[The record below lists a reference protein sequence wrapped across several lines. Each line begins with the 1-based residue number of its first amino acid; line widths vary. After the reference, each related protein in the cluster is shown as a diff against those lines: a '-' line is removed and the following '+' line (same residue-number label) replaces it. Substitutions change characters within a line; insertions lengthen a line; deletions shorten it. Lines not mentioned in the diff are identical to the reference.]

1 MSILEIVRPGTWLEG
16 QRFEVAREIEG
27 YFSNLESA
35 FFEANAALN
44 LFEKEL
50 NRDHPDISVEE
61 WEMNSARLRSEEK
74 RLLEK
79 EDELEREQREELYY
93 QASVNVKRRRWENGE
108 IPENILSHHIYIY
121 GKSFVYS
128 LDLFSLV
135 LMRIKKEAWAPH
147 NIDSICT
154 DFYDGIPSLRDVRNS
169 FHHQEDRAFGI
180 GSDRKPMTIQPIN
193 NGLFEAPYGA
203 LIGTSL
209 NGRSLG
215 TTIGD
220 GSFVEIEVSEDT
232 LRLAQKALH
241 DLYSSFQWSGP
252 KVHYPT

>member
-1 MSILEIVRPGTWLEG
+1 MSILEIVKPGTWLEG
-16 QRFEVAREIEG
+16 QQFEAAREIES

-50 NRDHPDISVEE
+50 DRDYPDISVEE
-61 WEMNSARLRSEEK
+61 WEMNSARVRAEEK
-74 RLLEK
+74 RLLEH
-79 EDELEREQREELYY
+79 EDGLELEQRGELYY
-93 QASVNVKRRRWENGE
+93 QASVNVKRRKWENGE
-108 IPENILSHHIYIY
+108 IPENILSHYILIY

-128 LDLFSLV
+128 LDLFSLI
-135 LMRIKKEAWAPH
+135 LLRIKKEAWAPH

-193 NGLFEAPYGA
+193 NGFFGGTHGA
-203 LIGTSL
+203 LIGASL
-209 NGRSLG
+209 IGRRLG
-215 TTIGD
+215 TTIGN
-220 GSFVEIEVSEDT
+220 GSFVEIEISGDT
-232 LRLAQKALH
+232 LKHAQKAIH
-241 DLYSSFQWSGP
+241 DVYNSFQWSGP
-252 KVHYPT
+252 KEHYPT